1 MKTVGMR
8 GAMEVEDALAHVA
21 KYDGSGPSSP
31 HLEAARGLAAEVQRL
46 RAYKQHMNEGARRGT
61 ATDACHERAEKLDE
75 PLSGDDSELVWLR
88 QREHCWELVLHW
100 LQETNAATVCAI
112 RQSLARWEKLHPRP
126 RPAEAPKET
135 DSRSHREER
144 EPPCAR

>member
-1 MKTVGMR
+1 MRTVGMR

-21 KYDGSGPSSP
+21 KYDGCGPSSP

-46 RAYKQHMNEGARRGT
+46 RAYEQ
-61 ATDACHERAEKLDE
+61 AEKLDE

-112 RQSLARWEKLHPRP
+112 RHALARWEEVHPRP
-126 RPAEAPKET
+126 RPAQAPKET
-135 DSRSHREER
+135 NSRSHQEER
-144 EPPCAR
+144 EPPCAG